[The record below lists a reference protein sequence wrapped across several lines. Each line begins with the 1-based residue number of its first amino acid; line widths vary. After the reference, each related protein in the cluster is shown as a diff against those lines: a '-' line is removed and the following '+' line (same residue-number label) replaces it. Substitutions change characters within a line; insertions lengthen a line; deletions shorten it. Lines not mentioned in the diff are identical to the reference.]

1 MSQGGLPGVNRSA
14 DLDTTRANPF
24 LVLPEN
30 RLAYTAAMN
39 WGTGSENIG
48 PVYVYGPS
56 GIGKSHLVAAALER
70 ASAEIPGLVTR
81 QFTASTFSADL
92 TDAIAQGAVRKFQKA
107 YRDLDVVAIEDLHAL
122 ERRTESQQQLL
133 ALIDY
138 WTSHGIRMFLT
149 ARKAPGEL
157 EGFTPKLISRF
168 HAAVNVPLRSL
179 SPESR
184 HRILASSA
192 QVRGLMLSEEVLDL
206 LARETS
212 GSPRELIGLI
222 VRLEAFARQSRARID
237 LPYIRKFLQADPPLP
252 KITLTEIVRATAQH
266 FGIPIS
272 HMRSNRRL
280 QTCVVPRQCA
290 MFLAR
295 ELTREHLAKIGQFFS
310 GRDHSTVVRAC
321 QRVELLLPEDPE
333 LRLHLAQIRKALGA
347 ESL

>member
-1 MSQGGLPGVNRSA
+1 
-14 DLDTTRANPF
+14 
-24 LVLPEN
+24 
-30 RLAYTAAMN
+30 
-39 WGTGSENIG
+39 
-48 PVYVYGPS
+48 
-56 GIGKSHLVAAALER
+56 
-70 ASAEIPGLVTR
+70 
-81 QFTASTFSADL
+81 
-92 TDAIAQGAVRKFQKA
+92 
-107 YRDLDVVAIEDLHAL
+107 
-122 ERRTESQQQLL
+122 
-133 ALIDY
+133 
-138 WTSHGIRMFLT
+138 FLT

-280 QTCVVPRQCA
+280 QTCVVPRQC
-290 MFLAR
+290 
-295 ELTREHLAKIGQFFS
+295 
-310 GRDHSTVVRAC
+310 
-321 QRVELLLPEDPE
+321 
-333 LRLHLAQIRKALGA
+333 
-347 ESL
+347 